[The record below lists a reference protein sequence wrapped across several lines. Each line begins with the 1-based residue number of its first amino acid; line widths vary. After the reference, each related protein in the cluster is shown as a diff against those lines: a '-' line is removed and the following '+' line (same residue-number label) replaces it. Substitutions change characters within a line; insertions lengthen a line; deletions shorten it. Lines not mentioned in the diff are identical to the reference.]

1 MGEKQQSIEQVHKP
15 KQCAD
20 PRHEATGVR
29 RRSGN
34 LVAVA
39 MVLTVTALALA
50 GAGDNGFGVPS
61 AMANPQEAN
70 SRMLPLKLTAPPTAR
85 VGQATAGISVRLN
98 NPGAEAPDARLR
110 LVIHEVDHRS
120 HGGHHEL
127 SPSNVRVEVQEG
139 GSWKPVLLGVV
150 DGGVMGAIGGEGA
163 AEHRERHKRGGF
175 SIPEGFDKR
184 WPLRVTFD
192 VAGTFTLVVSVSPD
206 NGSRHLAQPAHTTI
220 EVQ

>member
-1 MGEKQQSIEQVHKP
+1 MGGKQQSNGREHKRRP
-15 KQCAD
+15 CVD
-20 PRHEATGVR
+20 SRHGATGVR
-29 RRSGN
+29 RRSGHF
-34 LVAVA
+34 
-39 MVLTVTALALA
+39 VTAAMIVVVAALA
-50 GAGDNGFGVPS
+50 FVGAGGSGFGVSS
-61 AMANPQEAN
+61 AMANPQEPY

-127 SPSNVRVEVQEG
+127 NPSNVRVEVQDG
-139 GSWKPVLLGVV
+139 GSWQPVQLGVV

-163 AEHRERHKRGGF
+163 AQHRERHKRGGF
-175 SIPEGFDKR
+175 AIREGFDKR

-192 VAGTFTLVVSVSPD
+192 VPGTFTLVVTVSPD